1 MNFQDTRY
9 EYFITKFMEKHDVS
23 KTGSLSIE
31 EVRAAVNFMREKDGL
46 GEASE
51 EEIKQVFAS
60 LDLNHDGKITL
71 EEFSK
76 AMKKGNYRMCESE
89 RKYKELMSENGLEY
103 KQILDPKILFV
114 EYSTK
119 LFEKHDLRKTGSLTI
134 EEFNAC

>member
-1 MNFQDTRY
+1 
-9 EYFITKFMEKHDVS
+9 MEKYDVS

-31 EVRAAVNFMREKDGL
+31 DLRAALTSRKELDGYV
-46 GEASE
+46 EISE
-51 EEIKQVFAS
+51 EEIKNAFDQ

-71 EEFSK
+71 CEFSK

-103 KQILDPKILFV
+103 KQILDPKNLFV